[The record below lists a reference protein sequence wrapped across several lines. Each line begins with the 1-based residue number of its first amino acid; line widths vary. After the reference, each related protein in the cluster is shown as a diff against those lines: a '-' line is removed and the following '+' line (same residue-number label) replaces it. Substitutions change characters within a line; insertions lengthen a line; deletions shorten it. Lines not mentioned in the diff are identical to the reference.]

1 MFRVRVKTLATKHCQ
16 VWSSHYSFMKF
27 RGVSSH
33 AQCTECVKHKAMI
46 AGLAHHLRA
55 RRVQQQMLYDH
66 LHSQCRDRVIY
77 WHSRGQA
84 RARGLEI
91 VLIQDG
97 MDQSKFQAPRSS
109 LVRAKVFESF
119 NKPRLHMA
127 GVICHGRHVA
137 LYLSEPDVAKDSN
150 TSCEILAH
158 TLHELAEQGVDL
170 SACKV
175 TLQADNTSREVKN
188 GILMR
193 FVAALVSDQIISAGR
208 LSFLRSGHSHEDID
222 QLFGSVSSYFKNH
235 VRTALTSHDFVIAL
249 QEFCRQLNRP
259 HEPRRFVV
267 KLDRTRDWHLDLHKH
282 LCWEISS

>member
-1 MFRVRVKTLATKHCQ
+1 
-16 VWSSHYSFMKF
+16 MKF
-27 RGVSSH
+27 RSLSSH

-46 AGLAHHLRA
+46 AGLSHHLRA

-66 LHSQCRDRVIY
+66 LQSQFRDRVCY

-97 MDQSKFQAPRSS
+97 MDQSKFQAPRSP
-109 LVRAKVFESF
+109 LCRAKVFESF
-119 NKPRLHMA
+119 NRVRLHVC
-127 GVICHGRHVA
+127 GLLCHGRHVA
-137 LYLSEPDVAKDSN
+137 LYVSEPDVAKDSN

-158 TLHELAEQGVDL
+158 TLKELAASGVDL
-170 SACKV
+170 SACRV

-193 FVAALVSDQIISAGR
+193 MMAGLVSDALISEGR

-235 VRTALTSHDFVIAL
+235 VKTALTSQDFVSAL
-249 QEFCRQLNRP
+249 TAFCQQLERP
-259 HEPRRFVV
+259 HEPKRFVV
-267 KLDRTRDWHLDLHKH
+267 KLDRTRDWILDCILVRSKI
-282 LCWEISS
+282 LKFTTGSISFF